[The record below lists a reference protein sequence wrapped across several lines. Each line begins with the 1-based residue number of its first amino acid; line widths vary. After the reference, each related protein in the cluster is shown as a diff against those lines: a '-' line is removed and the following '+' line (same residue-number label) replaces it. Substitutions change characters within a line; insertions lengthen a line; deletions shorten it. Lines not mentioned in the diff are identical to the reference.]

1 MITDNHIKEVQNRVE
16 KVWLRE
22 DGIVQTVVFPGAE
35 YTLVDAKQN
44 LASIVQVSN
53 GKRLPLLVD
62 IRNAKTV
69 NRAARQVFATIEC
82 VTSTALLIDSSIS
95 QIIGNVFL
103 NFSKPA
109 NPTRLFTSET
119 EAVEWLK
126 EFLE

>member
-1 MITDNHIKEVQNRVE
+1 MVTDIHIKEVQNRVD
-16 KVWLRE
+16 KIWLRE

-62 IRNAKTV
+62 IRNAKTLE
-69 NRAARQVFATIEC
+69 RAARQEFAADEW
-82 VTSTALLIDSSIS
+82 VTSTALLIDSALSRM
-95 QIIGNVFL
+95 IGNVFIT
-103 NFSKPA
+103 FSKPVI
-109 NPTRLFTSET
+109 PTRLFTSEA

-126 EFLE
+126 GFLE